1 MSDDDLIVR
10 FMIGSAAAAVASLF
24 ITAAVP
30 AVESLFG
37 GIMLMVELA
46 YAPVGEMYGAMLVL
60 LPAPLQPLFF
70 IMTGLSVLVAFS
82 GVLRFVHGPDVV
94 TTDTTLEVDDQ
105 DGSDDQEDSDDQE
118 TDPLDEVHRQYRE
131 GDISELELENRI
143 DEVLVERD
151 PELEKEIQEET

>member
-1 MSDDDLIVR
+1 
-10 FMIGSAAAAVASLF
+10 MIGSAAAAVASLF

-105 DGSDDQEDSDDQE
+105 EDSDDQE